1 MKVKIC
7 GITNLEDALI
17 CQNAG
22 ADALGFIFYKSSKR
36 YIEPGEVKKITS
48 VLNPFVIKV
57 GVFVNNTADEINL
70 TCKLSGINMV
80 QLHGDETHDICAKI
94 NLPIIKAIRI
104 KDKFD
109 IAEVT
114 KWKDVVFLFDTYS
127 NENYGG
133 TGKQFDLE
141 LLPQKIYTKAI
152 IAGGINCKN
161 ISSIMNKKYLPACID
176 LSSSVEIFPGK
187 KDHKKIEEFFTI
199 IKSKS

>member
-17 CQNAG
+17 CQNAA
-22 ADALGFIFYKSSKR
+22 ADALGFIFYKNSKR
-36 YIEPGEVKKITS
+36 YIDSKEVKKITS

-57 GVFVNNTADEINL
+57 GVFVNSTADEINL
-70 TCKLSGINMV
+70 ISKLSGINMV
-80 QLHGDETHDICAKI
+80 QLHGEETPDICAKI

-104 KDKFD
+104 KEKFD
-109 IAEVT
+109 VKEINKWEDVT
-114 KWKDVVFLFDTYS
+114 FLFDTYS

-141 LLPQKIYTKAI
+141 LLPEEIYTKAI
-152 IAGGINCKN
+152 IAGGINCDN
-161 ISSIMNKKYLPACID
+161 ISNIMNRKYLPACID

-187 KDHKKIEEFFTI
+187 KDHKKIEEFFKI